1 MRISRRGHQSFILLN
16 RVILVFSI
24 LFGYGTSTKE
34 LEAADYT
41 PLPGY
46 GWAVSTPEKQG
57 LDPMLVAELYFNA
70 TKLETLYGLLVIKNG
85 HLIAEGYFN
94 K

>member
-57 LDPMLVAELYFNA
+57 LDPMLYFNA